1 MGGGSVKIE
10 RIRSLPFSCMNKQNR
25 VMSKQSRNARKRAA
39 RHKSSSSQGWAATL
53 GVPLHSGGKKCPTDL
68 GLAVRIFF
76 PLSNMISPTS
86 DSNGFS
92 RNFCQTSAMNY
103 SLNIHSSAVT
113 VILRL
118 ITQTHVRI
126 FCSEH
131 SKLCRS
137 FSVWVIAVVF

>member
-39 RHKSSSSQGWAATL
+39 RHKSSFSQGWAATL
-53 GVPLHSGGKKCPTDL
+53 GVPLHSGGKKCLTDL

-76 PLSNMISPTS
+76 PQSLSNMISPTS

-92 RNFCQTSAMNY
+92 RNFCQPSSGSY

-118 ITQTHVRI
+118 ITQMHFRI
-126 FCSEH
+126 FGSEH
-131 SKLCRS
+131 S
-137 FSVWVIAVVF
+137 